1 MSTVHLGAEHSNSLE
16 AIRPTTFWKLESQKR
31 KTIIQ
36 LQTNCDKIQLSQL
49 NPSVF
54 KKNPRPVMSVEPLSL
69 VLSMHT
75 ISSGMIRNAVLFPL
89 SIEPPLCI
97 LVRPVSRNSC
107 CPLHLCFISLR
118 ESDNGNCFVPGKM
131 QGKEFD
137 PHKTNST
144 PSLQTQSGEHACG
157 TGRQQDYQSPGSLA
171 QEICSSTCPL
181 LRQHRHN
188 SPAAAANRVCQDFW
202 LMFTACTWISSWHRK

>member
-16 AIRPTTFWKLESQKR
+16 AIGPTTFWKRESQKR
-31 KTIIQ
+31 KAIIQ

-49 NPSVF
+49 NLSVF
-54 KKNPRPVMSVEPLSL
+54 KKKTPTCHVCRTSEPCF
-69 VLSMHT
+69 VNAH

-97 LVRPVSRNSC
+97 SVRPVSRNSC
-107 CPLHLCFISLR
+107 CPLHLYFISLR

-137 PHKTNST
+137 ALKTNST

-188 SPAAAANRVCQDFW
+188 SPTAATDRVCQDFW
-202 LMFTACTWISSWHRK
+202 